1 MTKMNQKCSNV
12 HHGAVVVVAVV
23 VVVYGVV
30 PEFVFLEFDFPE
42 LEFVF
47 DVLFVGLR
55 IS

>member
-1 MTKMNQKCSNV
+1 MTKMNQKCSNA
-12 HHGAVVVVAVV
+12 HHGVVVVVAA
-23 VVVYGVV
+23 VVYGVV

-47 DVLFVGLR
+47 DVLFVVLR

>member
-1 MTKMNQKCSNV
+1 MTKMNQKCSNA
-12 HHGAVVVVAVV
+12 HHGVVVVVVVAA
-23 VVVYGVV
+23 VVYGVV

-47 DVLFVGLR
+47 DVLFVVLR